1 MSQETNLFLVVTVL
15 TCLDKLPRPATVQK
29 GHAGRSPREA
39 GVCELLSFGQVVNIP
54 SFVVRLDSQKHIDF
68 SLKSPFGGGRPGRV
82 KRKNAKKGDDG
93 DAGSDD
99 E

>member
-1 MSQETNLFLVVTVL
+1 MSQETNLFLVSHCPRTN
-15 TCLDKLPRPATVQK
+15 LPGQPLSRRDMLV
-29 GHAGRSPREA
+29 EA
-39 GVCELLSFGQVVNIP
+39 FCQALCELSSLVGQVVNIP